1 MKKKMNFDSR
11 LNLRISKEDYDLFI
25 KITKHENK
33 KYGEVLREY
42 IKNYNKFYQ
51 IK

>member
-1 MKKKMNFDSR
+1 MKKKLNYDSR
-11 LNLRISKEDYDLFI
+11 LNLRISKEDYELFV
-25 KITKHENK
+25 KITKNENK
-33 KYGEVLREY
+33 KYIDVLREY